1 MMTSEQTPIVLGHI
15 GEEKHQSNVVYS
27 SSGLSP
33 TLDTVHGLAIVK
45 VVVRECTTHQS

>member
-1 MMTSEQTPIVLGHI
+1 MTDEKIPIVLGHI

-27 SSGLSP
+27 ADALSP

-45 VVVRECTTHQS
+45 VVVKCTTPQS